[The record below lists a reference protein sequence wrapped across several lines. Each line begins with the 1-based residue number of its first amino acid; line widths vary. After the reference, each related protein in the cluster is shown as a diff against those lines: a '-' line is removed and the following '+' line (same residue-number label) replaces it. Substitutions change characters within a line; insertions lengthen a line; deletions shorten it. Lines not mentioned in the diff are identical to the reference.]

1 MAAAP
6 CGPPPGDDGGVYAH
20 LVSMQ
25 LLDRP
30 ANEYAARLIADGYDT
45 AAAVDAMSLEELSQK
60 GVKEGHI
67 KAIERHRS
75 KATGAAAPAA
85 IPEHETPLGRSLT
98 RQPWEELLTTPGP
111 KRLDALQQLCEQW
124 YPKRWVLGREL
135 GSGSAGVVVSAS
147 DSHVGQVAIKWSTGH
162 REKRE
167 HVGREAVLLQ
177 RTSNHANVVQRHD
190 HRIFE
195 DSIVG
200 IVM

>member
-1 MAAAP
+1 MATLEEWLG
-6 CGPPPGDDGGVYAH
+6 GP
-20 LVSMQ
+20 M
-25 LLDRP
+25 
-30 ANEYAARLIADGYDT
+30 YAAVGAFLR
-45 AAAVDAMSLEELSQK
+45 EELGAEEPDDLKHLNAEHLEAIRAKLKPLQIPK
-60 GVKEGHI
+60 FEG
-67 KAIERHRS
+67 KL
-75 KATGAAAPAA
+75 ATLMGGALPVAGDAA

-98 RQPWEELLTTPGP
+98 GQHWEELLTTPGP

-200 IVM
+200 IVMECLRSSHCF